1 MEQWDIRMT
10 DIPVRGG
17 NNIMFTQGLFYEFGN
32 TDAVYTLKG
41 EDVTKGDKTYI
52 SLPKVYM
59 ESSDEYEAA
68 MRLVGSMQH
77 WRKLCS
83 QAWFLDGIDV
93 HSFEGVKQLREDM
106 VARDKSIAKQQ
117 LMAAAHEGN
126 VTAMKTIYGES
137 PTKPVGKPRK
147 GQNNNKQA
155 DDITRSIVSDITRIR
170 EAQ

>member
-1 MEQWDIRMT
+1 MNRWDIRST
-10 DIPVRGG
+10 DIPLRGG

-32 TDAVYTLKG
+32 PDAVYTLKG
-41 EDVTKGDKTYI
+41 EDVTKGDRTYT

-83 QAWFLDGIDV
+83 QAWFLNGIDV

-106 VARDKSIAKQQ
+106 SARDKSIAKQQ

-137 PTKPVGKPRK
+137 PIKPVGKPRK
-147 GQNNNKQA
+147 GQGNNKQA
-155 DDITRSIVSDITRIR
+155 DDVTRSIVSDITRIR
-170 EAQ
+170 GSQ